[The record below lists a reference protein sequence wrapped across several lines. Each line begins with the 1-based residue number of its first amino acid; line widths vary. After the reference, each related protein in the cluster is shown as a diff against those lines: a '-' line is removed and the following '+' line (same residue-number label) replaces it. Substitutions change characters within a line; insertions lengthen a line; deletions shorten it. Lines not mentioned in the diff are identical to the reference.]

1 MNPRFFTLFIFVI
14 IIFTYCNQFD
24 RNYNG
29 ASLELLNDQPFKALT
44 DSIGRFPNVAELYY
58 KRGVLLSQHEL
69 HELAF
74 SDYQKA
80 WKSDPNEAT
89 ALSYVSNLLV
99 TGKQQQAIQL
109 LEQCV
114 KNYSGNAE
122 FIRRLSETYLQSGNN
137 TKALSQYNVITAT
150 DSGNFEAWYEKG
162 LLLAQLKDTAG
173 AIYAFEKAYALQPL
187 QLYGIYLANLYAE
200 TKNAKALAICNELIR
215 KDSLEELTDALFIK
229 GIYFAN
235 TNKNMEALELFDYC
249 IKRDW
254 KFTEAYIEKG
264 IILYHHQN
272 VDEALKT
279 FALAAKVSQTYADA
293 YYWMGRCFETIGNK
307 NDAKDNYT
315 MALALDRNFP
325 EAREALDRIQTAD

>member
-1 MNPRFFTLFIFVI
+1 ML
-14 IIFTYCNQFD
+14 
-24 RNYNG
+24 
-29 ASLELLNDQPFKALT
+29 SDQPFKPLT
-44 DSIGRFPNVAELYY
+44 DSISRFPDRAELYF

-80 WKSDPNEAT
+80 WKSNPDETT
-89 ALSYVSNLLV
+89 ALSFVSNLLV
-99 TGKQQQAIQL
+99 TGRQEQAIQL

-114 KNYSGNAE
+114 KIYPGNTE
-122 FIRRLSETYLQSGNN
+122 FKRRLSETYLQSGDNA
-137 TKALSQYNVITAT
+137 KALSQYNTITAT

-162 LLLAQLKDTAG
+162 LLLAQLNDTAN
-173 AIYAFEKAYALQPL
+173 AIYAMEKAYALQPL

-200 TKNAKALAICNELIR
+200 TKNEKALSICDEMIR
-215 KDSLEELTDALFIK
+215 KDTLEESTDALFVK

-235 TNKNMEALELFDYC
+235 TNNNMQALEIFDDC

-264 IILYHHQN
+264 IILYHQQN

-279 FALAAKVSQTYADA
+279 FAVAAKVSRTYADA

-307 NDAKDNYT
+307 NDAKENYT

-325 EAREALDRIQTAD
+325 EAREALDRIK